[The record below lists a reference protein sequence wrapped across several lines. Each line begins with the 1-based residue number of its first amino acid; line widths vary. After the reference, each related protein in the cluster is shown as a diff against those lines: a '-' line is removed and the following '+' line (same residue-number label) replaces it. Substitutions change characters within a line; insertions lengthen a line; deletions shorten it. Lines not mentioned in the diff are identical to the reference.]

1 MYMTLRGTHTSKG
14 AVISRHPVLQHR
26 ATRAKD
32 SKAMLPEP
40 CTILDLTQV
49 SRSLSERLSSPG
61 AALSASA
68 LSAVVTIVTLEPLSA
83 VFGRATFHTS
93 NVSVPCC
100 LRAPAPC
107 VKAGS
112 ARMRVVEAASQA
124 CCKVHRDGR

>member
-1 MYMTLRGTHTSKG
+1 
-14 AVISRHPVLQHR
+14 
-26 ATRAKD
+26 
-32 SKAMLPEP
+32 MLPAAGPSFYDRSGAAGREAAASRRHEAGKS

-93 NVSVPCC
+93 NVSVPCW
-100 LRAPAPC
+100 LPSASSMRQSWVRAH
-107 VKAGS
+107 
-112 ARMRVVEAASQA
+112 ARRRGRVPGVLQGA
-124 CCKVHRDGR
+124 

>member
-93 NVSVPCC
+93 NVSVPCW
-100 LRAPAPC
+100 LASASSMRQSWVRAH
-107 VKAGS
+107 
-112 ARMRVVEAASQA
+112 ARRRGRVPGVLQGA
-124 CCKVHRDGR
+124 